1 MWKKER
7 DSNSQ
12 NVKERMR
19 FRKRERLYDIRKR
32 ECVIWE
38 RERERERMCVM
49 SERERSERERSE
61 RERSERERIVRE
73 REL

>member
-1 MWKKER
+1 MGKRKKEIEIVRMWKKEW
-7 DSNSQ
+7 DSEREGDCMISEKE
-12 NVKERMR
+12 NVW
-19 FRKRERLYDIRKR
+19 F
-32 ECVIWE
+32 E

>member
-1 MWKKER
+1 MC
-7 DSNSQ
+7 D
-12 NVKERMR
+12 
-19 FRKRERLYDIRKR
+19 L
-32 ECVIWE
+32 

>member
-38 RERERERMCVM
+38 WERERMCVM